1 MGHGVMLTVQKLSSS
16 PDTQTSSYVPAN
28 GKSAVLLFATYVVL
42 PDYRSPEVL
51 RRLQTGEPTF
61 EVARAHFPSSQT
73 TQNLDQYWQRI
84 RTLPDPAMTHQFPLH
99 EGFGAAPGAAV
110 RLLSRGGARPVEVA
124 AAAGPQYSRRAC
136 GPRRR
141 AKNLM
146 QGEPRQGTLMGH
158 HWIWQSSNSLPILT
172 QILSALRRWKMG
184 SCDFERRFSCLKP
197 T

>member
-1 MGHGVMLTVQKLSSS
+1 MGHGVMLTVQKSSSS

-84 RTLPDPAMTHQFPLH
+84 RTLPDPVMTHQGPLSRFPLH
-99 EGFGAAPGAAV
+99 EVFGAAPGAASPPGV
-110 RLLSRGGARPVEVA
+110 LRPGRGGNFH
-124 AAAGPQYSRRAC
+124 GPRAPPAEEPHC

-146 QGEPRQGTLMGH
+146 QGEPRQFTVYMYMYMYIYVHMYMLHMD
-158 HWIWQSSNSLPILT
+158 S
-172 QILSALRRWKMG
+172 RV
-184 SCDFERRFSCLKP
+184 
-197 T
+197 